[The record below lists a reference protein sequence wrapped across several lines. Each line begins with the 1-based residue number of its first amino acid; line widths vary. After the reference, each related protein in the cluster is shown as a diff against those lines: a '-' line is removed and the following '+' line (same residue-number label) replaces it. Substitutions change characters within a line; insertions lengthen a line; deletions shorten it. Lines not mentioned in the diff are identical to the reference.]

1 MENILLE
8 DFLLLENEDDVPAER
23 DDLKQLLQEANL
35 KVRKLKTSTC
45 LLTMFPLCQ
54 VAVLEEQ
61 LTAAQSE
68 IK

>member
-8 DFLLLENEDDVPAER
+8 DFLLLENEDDVSAER

-45 LLTMFPLCQ
+45 LPLTPDFM
-54 VAVLEEQ
+54 
-61 LTAAQSE
+61 
-68 IK
+68 